1 MSKTLVIEIGAM
13 IKNHLDAI
21 KKLRNMRKLV
31 LTSYGPGVKS
41 KKITVLPVYAFIEEP
56 VLPSYAF
63 IEEPVLEQKLEFYVA
78 EIINQAVVS
87 KKVHTKLID
96 APESVR
102 TGYEQ
107 KKPV

>member
-1 MSKTLVIEIGAM
+1 MIEIGAM

-56 VLPSYAF
+56 V
-63 IEEPVLEQKLEFYVA
+63 
-78 EIINQAVVS
+78 
-87 KKVHTKLID
+87 
-96 APESVR
+96 R

-107 KKPV
+107 KKTSLTSLCLY

>member
-1 MSKTLVIEIGAM
+1 MPMSKTLVIEIGAM

-21 KKLRNMRKLV
+21 KKLRNVRKLV

-56 VLPSYAF
+56 VL
-63 IEEPVLEQKLEFYVA
+63 EQKLEFYEA
-78 EIINQAVVS
+78 EIINQAAVS

-96 APESVR
+96 APEPVR

>member
-1 MSKTLVIEIGAM
+1 MIEIGAM

-56 VLPSYAF
+56 VL
-63 IEEPVLEQKLEFYVA
+63 EQKLEFYVA

-96 APESVR
+96 APELVR